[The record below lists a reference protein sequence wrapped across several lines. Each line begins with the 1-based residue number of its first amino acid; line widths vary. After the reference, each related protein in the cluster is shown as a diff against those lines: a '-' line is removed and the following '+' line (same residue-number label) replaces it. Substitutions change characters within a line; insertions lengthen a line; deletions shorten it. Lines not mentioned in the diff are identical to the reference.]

1 MVDTKTLINCIL
13 MFLAVVVITFLIN
26 RYNIRNGEEGL
37 QKTSTEPFYNEHVEV
52 DESEQLGHN
61 ETNSPVD
68 ATKPSEPPAC
78 YPRTRLTAKDLLSQ
92 EANTL
97 FSQVNPSTQGDVDGV
112 NYLTAGAQLGLNT
125 VGTSLRNANRQLR
138 SEPTNPQVKVSPWM
152 MSTITPDTMRPAM
165 EIGSG
170 GL

>member
-1 MVDTKTLINCIL
+1 MTGVQTCALPI
-13 MFLAVVVITFLIN
+13 
-26 RYNIRNGEEGL
+26 
-37 QKTSTEPFYNEHVEV
+37 S
-52 DESEQLGHN
+52 
-61 ETNSPVD
+61 
-68 ATKPSEPPAC
+68 C

-97 FSQVNPSTQGDVDGV
+97 FSQVNPNTQGDVDGV

-125 VGTSLRNANRQLR
+125 VGTSLRNSNLQLR
-138 SEPTNPQVKVSPWM
+138 SEPTNPQTKVSPWM